1 MRACYVFSLVPAA
14 ALNYLRRSA
23 FVLAV
28 VFLGAGAGT
37 AAALAASSKQ
47 SARTQL
53 LTALQAGRRAE
64 ANENVQMGEILG
76 IAAPGGGELMR
87 IHSVYNNAKG
97 IESSAV
103 DVQTGLL
110 RPDAPSVTGI
120 NVQTVV
126 LGHTGYIR
134 PATANAKW
142 TKETLV
148 PTTKAAAALP
158 AELLAL
164 AGGGVTRLS
173 TGASGSSYRLNFH
186 ASDLTILH
194 AFSSQI
200 PAKALNT
207 LSAKD
212 KALLSGLTFSFTD
225 LVISVDRQGRLT
237 QMKGGGILTETR
249 ADAKARGSFYPAG
262 GVEGVVILNLFYSY
276 GGHLTIHAPAASQVS
291 NPRKP
296 IR

>member
-1 MRACYVFSLVPAA
+1 VFAA
-14 ALNYLRRSA
+14 SPSYLRRNAVALLVALLAVSA
-23 FVLAV
+23 FSAV
-28 VFLGAGAGT
+28 
-37 AAALAASSKQ
+37 AASAASKG

-53 LTALQAGRRAE
+53 LAQLLAGRRAE

-87 IHSVYNNAKG
+87 IHSVYNNAKK
-97 IESSAV
+97 IEATAM

-110 RPDAPSVTGI
+110 RADAPSVTGI

-126 LGHTGYIR
+126 FGNTGYIR
-134 PATANAKW
+134 PATASAKW
-142 TKETLV
+142 TKETLQ

-164 AGGGVTRLS
+164 AGTKGVTRLS
-173 TGASGSSYRLNFH
+173 AASGSSYRLNFH
-186 ASDLTILH
+186 ASDLTILR
-194 AFSSQI
+194 AFSSQV
-200 PAKALNT
+200 PAKALDT

-212 KALLSGLTFSFTD
+212 KSLLSGLTFSFTD
-225 LVISVDRQGRLT
+225 LVISVDAKGRLV

-249 ADAKARGSFYPAG
+249 ADAKARGSFYPDG

-276 GGHLTIHAPAASQVS
+276 GGNLTIHAPAANQVI
-291 NPRKP
+291 NPKKP